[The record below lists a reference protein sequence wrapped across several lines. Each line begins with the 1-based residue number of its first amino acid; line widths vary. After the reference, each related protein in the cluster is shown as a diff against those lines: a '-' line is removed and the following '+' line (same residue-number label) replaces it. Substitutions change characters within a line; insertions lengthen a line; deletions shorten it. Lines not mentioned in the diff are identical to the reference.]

1 MVDMWRKER
10 GGEMKREPLFTSSP
24 IILNHDLTFMISFT
38 LNYFVRGA
46 ISNIATLGVIASIC
60 EFQNWGAQNSLHNP
74 TTWASLVAQ
83 MIKESTCDMGDPGST
98 LGLGRS
104 PGEGNASP
112 LQYSYL
118 ENSMDRGTWKATV
131 QGIAKE
137 LDVTEHARTDCL
149 CQISR
154 LTSPPSL
161 HSWKRPTPA
170 SVSRDSWSSFLVF
183 ELLSPWLVLVN
194 VVCLPGDIFLF

>member
-1 MVDMWRKER
+1 MSFWAQPCLLLLCHLCCLPPNLPHLALVVKNPPANAGDARDA
-10 GGEMKREPLFTSSP
+10 GL
-24 IILNHDLTFMISFT
+24 IS
-38 LNYFVRGA
+38 VW
-46 ISNIATLGVIASIC
+46 
-60 EFQNWGAQNSLHNP
+60 E
-74 TTWASLVAQ
+74 
-83 MIKESTCDMGDPGST
+83 
-98 LGLGRS
+98 RS
-104 PGEGNASP
+104 PGGRHGYP

-149 CQISR
+149 CRISR

-194 VVCLPGDIFLF
+194 VICLPGDIFLF